1 MSRSVDPPSRRE
13 IEAIQAVAAHGTIR
27 AAAAA
32 LTLSPHTI
40 DAHLDSLRHRSGL
53 RYLPQLVAWA
63 ARNGWLEEA
72 GLPRARLWLGTEG
85 ESSAP

>member
-1 MSRSVDPPSRRE
+1 MRREFEAPSVRE
-13 IEAIQAVAAHGTIR
+13 IEAIQAVAVHGTIR
-27 AAAAA
+27 AAAEA

-63 ARNGWLEEA
+63 ARNGWLADLEA
-72 GLPRARLWLGTEG
+72 GLSDLEAATAEPV
-85 ESSAP
+85 